1 MLSKLT
7 CIAAFL
13 AAGLSGAAAITP
25 SAAQGVRPIEYKSIN
40 LGPVA
45 GDLYYTVRADGY
57 HVVAT
62 FAQRGD
68 NATPV
73 RFQAVLTPGQ
83 TIIFSTPRQA
93 GLPPIEVQILRRNN
107 QVLVR
112 HAAVTN

>member
-7 CIAAFL
+7 CVAAFL
-13 AAGLSGAAAITP
+13 ATGLSGAAAITP

-45 GDLYYTVRADGY
+45 GDVYYTIRPDGY

-62 FAQRGD
+62 FAQRND

-73 RFQAVLTPGQ
+73 RFQAVLSAGQ
-83 TIIFSTPRQA
+83 TITFSTPRQA
-93 GLPPIEVQILRRNN
+93 GLPPIAVEILRRND
-107 QVLVR
+107 QVLVQQ
-112 HAAVTN
+112 AVVSN